1 MTREVKILSAV
12 KHVNIVEFFYTEES
26 HNTLLLFLE
35 YMEGVNKVIFV
46 MLKVSLYLND
56 WRNSSFN
63 TGKYG
68 FIVEW
73 KNS

>member
-1 MTREVKILSAV
+1 MVKEVKILSAV

-35 YMEGVNKVIFV
+35 YMEGVNKVIFL

-56 WRNSSFN
+56 
-63 TGKYG
+63 
-68 FIVEW
+68 
-73 KNS
+73 

>member
-1 MTREVKILSAV
+1 MAKEVKILSAV

-35 YMEGVNKVIFV
+35 YMEGVNNQIKVIFV

-56 WRNSSFN
+56 SRDFFQ
-63 TGKYG
+63 YR
-68 FIVEW
+68 
-73 KNS
+73 